1 MSRWKIYNSV
11 IETVVKEGTVTGW
24 ANIAK
29 EVFKREGT
37 LYSKADVDL
46 FRTYIKRNF
55 NKEDSLIEETLEK
68 VNLDKGDWST
78 AWIKEDGISLL
89 VKNPKK
95 GSKSISLETVR
106 KDLIEELITYAPNY
120 KVPTLKPI
128 VGDPHLLTID
138 IADLHLGKL
147 ATLSETGEE
156 YNVNIAMQ
164 RCEEAVL
171 ELLRKASGFNIK
183 QVLFVI
189 GNDVLHTDN
198 VKRQTTNGT
207 DQDTDGAWYDN
218 YKLARELYVRII
230 EHLAL
235 KFEVHVVH
243 NPSNH
248 DYMSGYML
256 ADSVF
261 AWLHK
266 HPNITWDITIKHRKY
281 FKFGENLIGT
291 SHGDG
296 AKLDNLPLLMAE
308 EAKEDWASTKYRQI
322 FLHHLHHMK
331 KFKFQTGSDFPGVTV
346 EYLRSPSGTDSW
358 HHKNG
363 YQHAPKAIEGFI
375 HSFFN
380 GPVARLTHMFK

>member
-1 MSRWKIYNSV
+1 MSKWKPYNNL
-11 IETVVKEGTVTGW
+11 IEQILREEKITGW
-24 ANIAK
+24 SKIARETLTRSKK
-29 EVFKREGT
+29 EFNN
-37 LYSKADVDL
+37 YDVDVL
-46 FRTYIKRNF
+46 RTYIKRNY
-55 NKEDSLIEETLEK
+55 KDGVDTKIDETLEK
-68 VNLDKGDWST
+68 VNLKQEDWSIG
-78 AWIKEDGISLL
+78 WIKEDGISLL
-89 VKNPKK
+89 VKNPTKAK
-95 GSKSISLETVR
+95 GVSLESIR
-106 KDLIEELITYAPNY
+106 KDLIGELIKYSPTYE
-120 KVPTLKPI
+120 VPKLKNES
-128 VGDPHLLTID
+128 VDPHLLTID

-147 ATLSETGEE
+147 ATLSESGEE
-156 YNVNIAMQ
+156 YNVKVAIQ

-171 ELLRKASGFNIK
+171 ELLRKASGFNIR
-183 QVLFVI
+183 QILFVI

-218 YKLARELYVRII
+218 FKLARELYVRII

-235 KFEVHVVH
+235 KFKVHVVH

-248 DYMSGYML
+248 DFMSGYML
-256 ADSVF
+256 ADSVY

-266 HPNITWDITIKHRKY
+266 HPNISWDITTRHRKY
-281 FKFGENLIGT
+281 FRFGENLIST

-308 EAKEDWASTKYRQI
+308 EAKKDWGETKFRQI